1 MWFCSIIK
9 NQQKTNENLKSF
21 GGKLLFSNINFLCHK
36 KKKKK
41 PFSIMDGNELI
52 FIFLQCELGCT
63 YRLTWFLPAP
73 STANDEN
80 DAIGNNTKK

>member
-21 GGKLLFSNINFLCHK
+21 GGKLLFSNINFLCK
-36 KKKKK
+36 KKKNT

-80 DAIGNNTKK
+80 DAIRSNTEK